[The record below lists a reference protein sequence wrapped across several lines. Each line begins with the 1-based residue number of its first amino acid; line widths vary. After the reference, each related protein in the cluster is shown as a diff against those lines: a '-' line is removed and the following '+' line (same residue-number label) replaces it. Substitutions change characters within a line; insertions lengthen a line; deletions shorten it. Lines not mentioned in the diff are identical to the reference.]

1 MNHAMLSR
9 KSVAGL
15 TSKAMVA
22 SEPANKGPRIEA
34 QDAAGVEM
42 ETAGSSFGSPLPED
56 VRTFMETRFHH
67 SFSSIRIHTGSDAEA
82 SARAL
87 NADAYTIGNRVV
99 FGAGQY
105 QPNTATGRQLIAHEL
120 SHTLQQAGETHNSI
134 ASLVL
139 GELGGSLEQQADRAA
154 DAVMA
159 GSRPPALT
167 RSALRIQ
174 RQAKEANATTANL
187 VSARIP
193 INMLSDL
200 YGTPGA
206 FKVASLKKGTLL
218 RVEGPHPQSAGL
230 ALWVTVM
237 KNAAEPTDLPR
248 GVVNKAWVEPAKIP
262 VSPFALMLTI
272 TPVPSDKAAES
283 VAEDPDALR
292 LKNIEAQIVD
302 LQKELD
308 DPKPLSPH
316 KVALADQISFLRKD
330 ASTLRK
336 KLGLPEKGQEPKPT
350 VSWVLPS
357 EISGG
362 SRLTTDQKVKLQP
375 ALAEGFSIIIDGK
388 KFELTPPPKGK
399 FAMDVRNLKRLLV
412 YAKERAQAAYAH
424 QQKMMEDRGVAGR
437 ASEMWGQALAPDAS
451 LLLEVVKFADA
462 GLKALQEGGENS
474 IPSAQDDLKRAEDW
488 LREYAHS
495 WARYLNKVQ
504 AGGEK
509 LAEDIKTGA
518 IVIIGIITAPA
529 GGAGAVIAAVAT
541 TGIEAADRLAAGG
554 PVKWGE
560 LSVDAITELVK
571 NIIISMIFSRLGGK
585 WAQTVVENLLK
596 SGLFTNVAKATVI
609 KFVENEFLQF
619 VNNLIH
625 RSVEAFS
632 KKRDQEFTAKQLA
645 KEIFSNVWKDISDPT
660 AVITNILLTGTSFG
674 PGFKDPKWESL
685 KQQARKSLQQKAR
698 ATVAA
703 VAIGAGPIL
712 DPHTAVP
719 QETVQVG
726 STTGSVS
733 KSGPQVER
741 PPAPEAPPSPGP
753 KISPP
758 KAAGPLAPGSPVND
772 KPPQLRTPPPSP
784 KEQTERPPKQQ
795 EATPEKESEPKAPRP
810 PVELSEAK
818 SASAVEEAP
827 ADKPFSGP
835 EEAAKP
841 KVEPRRPGPAVSM
854 MPKVLEPTL
863 TSDKNSVVIAL
874 DPNPEILEGA
884 RRLKEGGK
892 LKPGTVA
899 IVLHGAEEG
908 GDLLGV
914 VRSKNAKEQF
924 EPALLRAKQLLLDA
938 NIKPER
944 VLLVMCGGALGTTPR
959 ASAKTKTGVGGFR
972 ALTATAARI
981 LSVPATGYFERVN
994 VNEQGVVV
1002 DFTTKEPPPDYKAV
1016 VDAQKAADEAQAA
1029 GGTAEPVP
1037 KRGVRTDLPVIKAAP
1052 EAAGAGAKIA
1062 PRDESAPIPKAPA
1075 EAEGSRGTDKPF
1087 SAPAEA
1093 PKTPGAPEPT
1103 VARFGKEVV
1112 DELVGF
1118 WTEQIKSSNDPK
1130 RIKLYQRAIEIL
1142 QKRGRVQFRRDFNQS
1157 EEEITYLY
1165 ALIGGRGQVGY
1176 RHGREEPKVGKAA
1189 TIPDITAPNV
1199 LAEVKNW
1206 NVIQIDDPATAEQ
1219 MLRKMAKQI
1228 SDRRTH
1234 GPADIKAQTIIADIR
1249 GQSASDETLRTIGR
1263 TFAERSGL
1271 PIESIQIV
1279 VWEDIPFSGPEE
1291 PASKPA
1297 PKSGEQAATQAPA
1310 KEPTAAPAPGEVPV
1324 ARNET
1329 RETAQTLVK
1338 QLRAANKEVIVNIG
1352 GVGETYEPQDAINLN
1367 PNEVAPRKHIPN
1379 HVKAGG
1385 EEISQFFEPGQ
1396 VDRVVGH
1403 RLSHGLDWDQI
1414 AHGSFQV
1421 LKPGGKFFLTFRWAH
1436 PEGAKKLVNA
1446 LTKAGF
1452 ENARSGEAVIAA
1464 EKPGAA
1470 GGEPA
1475 AGKAGPSVS
1484 EEPPKSLKP
1493 PSAAEHAPETK
1504 PTQAQGTKAPEAG
1517 PQAVKPA
1524 AEAPAPKSASKPE
1537 SEPPAKAG
1545 EPAPASAAKA
1555 SDPLPELATSQTGR
1569 KFSDLEMTRTRIEEP
1584 EGLDPGQRS
1593 KPVDAPN
1600 MDAVRASLKQEGVA
1614 LVREPG
1620 LSQRKAASATTM
1632 YIRVTGPEGSS
1643 FDRAAIRFDPNRGV
1657 LQDLKHEMNHVMDY
1671 RTGKMP
1677 PDTVTAQD
1685 AKQFAE
1691 LQAKPP
1697 EELLA
1702 IAESMPR
1709 PKKPPIEN
1717 AKQLLREEVAEVRN
1731 NLRDVESLPSL
1742 KAGYVKTSKAVAQ
1755 AKYLRLEHFVK
1766 TGFGGQLN
1774 EVQRLEAKE
1783 YVRQFIETSFP
1794 ELREAFATAF
1804 PERKDAWKFLE

>member
-1 MNHAMLSR
+1 MNRAMLSR
-9 KSVAGL
+9 KSVAVAA
-15 TSKAMVA
+15 SKAI
-22 SEPANKGPRIEA
+22 PAAELTGKGQHMGEFH
-34 QDAAGVEM
+34 DCSSVEM

-56 VRTFMETRFHH
+56 VRTFMEMRFHH
-67 SFSSIRIHTGSDAEA
+67 SFSSIRIHTGSDAAA

-120 SHTLQQAGETHNSI
+120 SHTLQQAGETHNGA
-134 ASLVL
+134 ASLAL
-139 GELGGSLEQQADRAA
+139 GELGESLEQQADRAA

-187 VSARIP
+187 VSAKIP

-262 VSPFALMLTI
+262 VSPFTLMLTI

-350 VSWVLPS
+350 VLPS
-357 EISGG
+357 AISGG
-362 SRLTTDQKVKLQP
+362 LPLTTEQKIKLQP
-375 ALAEGFSIIIDGK
+375 ALAEGFSIVIDGK
-388 KFELTPPPKGK
+388 KFELAPPPKGK
-399 FAMDVRNLKRLLV
+399 LAMDVRNLKRLLV

-424 QQKMMEDRGVAGR
+424 QQKMMGERGVAGR

-632 KKRDQEFTAKQLA
+632 KKRDQEFTAKQLG

-660 AVITNILLTGTSFG
+660 AVITNILLTETSFG

-753 KISPP
+753 KISHP

-818 SASAVEEAP
+818 SASAEEAP
-827 ADKPFSGP
+827 VDKPFSGP

-959 ASAKTKTGVGGFR
+959 ASAKTKSGVGGFR
-972 ALTATAARI
+972 ALTATAAKI

-1016 VDAQKAADEAQAA
+1016 VDAQKAADEAHAA
-1029 GGTAEPVP
+1029 GRAAEPVP

-1062 PRDESAPIPKAPA
+1062 PRDESAPSPKAPA

-1310 KEPTAAPAPGEVPV
+1310 KEPTAAPAPSEVPV

-1329 RETAQTLVK
+1329 RETAQALVK

-1352 GVGETYEPQDAINLN
+1352 GVGETFEPQDAINLN
-1367 PNEVAPRKHIPN
+1367 PNEVAPRKTIPN

-1475 AGKAGPSVS
+1475 AGKAGPPVS

-1493 PSAAEHAPETK
+1493 PSAVEHAPETK
-1504 PTQAQGTKAPEAG
+1504 PTQAQGIKAPEA
-1517 PQAVKPA
+1517 AESPA
-1524 AEAPAPKSASKPE
+1524 AKRATEEPAPKPG
-1537 SEPPAKAG
+1537 SEPAPAKAGG

-1600 MDAVRASLKQEGVA
+1600 MDAVRASLKQQGVA

-1643 FDRAAIRFDPNRGV
+1643 FDRAVIRFDPNRGV

-1677 PDTVTAQD
+1677 PETITAQD

-1691 LQAKPP
+1691 LQTKSAQ
-1697 EELLA
+1697 ELVA
-1702 IAESMPR
+1702 TTESMPR
-1709 PKKPPIEN
+1709 SKKSKIEN
-1717 AKQLLREEVAEVRN
+1717 AETLLRGYVAEVRN

-1742 KAGYVKTSKAVAQ
+1742 KEGYVETSKSLAQ
-1755 AKYLRLEHFVK
+1755 QYHAILEQHVK
-1766 TGFGGQLN
+1766 NGFGGQLS
-1774 EVQRLEAKE
+1774 ETERLQAKE
-1783 YVRQFIETSFP
+1783 YIRQFINTSFP

>member
-9 KSVAGL
+9 KSATGL

-34 QDAAGVEM
+34 QVAAGVEM
-42 ETAGSSFGSPLPED
+42 ENAGSSFGSPLPED

-105 QPNTATGRQLIAHEL
+105 QPNTATGRRLIAHEL
-120 SHTLQQAGETHNSI
+120 SHTLQQARESHNGA

-139 GELGGSLEQQADRAA
+139 GELGESLEQQADRAA

-159 GSRPPALT
+159 GSRPPTLT
-167 RSALRIQ
+167 RTPLRIQ
-174 RQAKEANATTANL
+174 RQAKEANTTTANL
-187 VSARIP
+187 VSAKIP

-237 KNAAEPTDLPR
+237 KNAAEPADLPR

-262 VSPFALMLTI
+262 VSPCALTLTI

-518 IVIIGIITAPA
+518 IVAISIITAPA
-529 GGAGAVIAAVAT
+529 GGAGAIIGAVAT
-541 TGIEAADRLAAGG
+541 TGIEVADRFASGKDI
-554 PVKWGE
+554 KWGE
-560 LSVDAITELVK
+560 LSIDMIVPILVSAIFSRFGGKATEEIIENLVKSGAAKNLAKAAVMQLVK
-571 NIIISMIFSRLGGK
+571 NEYLREVTVIVQSLVKSLTAAKPGQIINQELFLNEVEKSLFDLQAITTNAVISLVSTGGPRPQGSPTLDALKKKVAVAGLSLKLSLGNVSPEHQPVGSRSPEAVQAAPHSSEPPSASRPTVPEATQAPRAPAEAQPAKGPPKLNEPLGKGSSK
-585 WAQTVVENLLK
+585 PPKSLEPLSASEKGSEAETPAEPEAQPKPRSAEAGEAPGRKTPRPGEQDKKLQPESLEPGAKVTEPPKKTQETRRDAGREEAAAPPKLR
-596 SGLFTNVAKATVI
+596 VAKAG
-609 KFVENEFLQF
+609 E
-619 VNNLIH
+619 
-625 RSVEAFS
+625 
-632 KKRDQEFTAKQLA
+632 
-645 KEIFSNVWKDISDPT
+645 P
-660 AVITNILLTGTSFG
+660 LLT
-674 PGFKDPKWESL
+674 
-685 KQQARKSLQQKAR
+685 
-698 ATVAA
+698 
-703 VAIGAGPIL
+703 
-712 DPHTAVP
+712 
-719 QETVQVG
+719 
-726 STTGSVS
+726 
-733 KSGPQVER
+733 
-741 PPAPEAPPSPGP
+741 
-753 KISPP
+753 
-758 KAAGPLAPGSPVND
+758 
-772 KPPQLRTPPPSP
+772 
-784 KEQTERPPKQQ
+784 
-795 EATPEKESEPKAPRP
+795 
-810 PVELSEAK
+810 
-818 SASAVEEAP
+818 
-827 ADKPFSGP
+827 
-835 EEAAKP
+835 
-841 KVEPRRPGPAVSM
+841 
-854 MPKVLEPTL
+854 
-863 TSDKNSVVIAL
+863 KNKKSVVIAL
-874 DPNPEILEGA
+874 EDDPVVLDAAQSLIEFGELPEGSVIAVVHGST
-884 RRLKEGGK
+884 KGK
-892 LKPGTVA
+892 F
-899 IVLHGAEEG
+899 
-908 GDLLGV
+908 LLGGL
-914 VRSKNAKEQF
+914 REELAAQF
-924 EPALLRAKQLLLDA
+924 GPQLRQARDFLKA
-938 NIKPER
+938 S
-944 VLLVMCGGALGTTPR
+944 GG
-959 ASAKTKTGVGGFR
+959 
-972 ALTATAARI
+972 
-981 LSVPATGYFERVN
+981 E
-994 VNEQGVVV
+994 
-1002 DFTTKEPPPDYKAV
+1002 
-1016 VDAQKAADEAQAA
+1016 
-1029 GGTAEPVP
+1029 P
-1037 KRGVRTDLPVIKAAP
+1037 KRGVLAMCGGGRGTTPKHEQGVRATTAIAASELGLHVIGYKVKVAVAVEDAVGKIVGAGGKANPPRRVDLPVVQSEAERAATKAPTTP
-1052 EAAGAGAKIA
+1052 EAEAGTPKFGGPAKT
-1062 PRDESAPIPKAPA
+1062 DEPL
-1075 EAEGSRGTDKPF
+1075 
-1087 SAPAEA
+1087 SAPAGAA
-1093 PKTPGAPEPT
+1093 PSEKEP
-1103 VARFGKEVV
+1103 VIVRFGKAEV
-1112 DELVGF
+1112 DELVRF
-1118 WTEQIKSSNDPK
+1118 WEKKIKSTKDPGLSKQYQSAIDLLK
-1130 RIKLYQRAIEIL
+1130 R
-1142 QKRGRVQFRRDFNQS
+1142 RGRIRFKPDFNQS
-1157 EEEITYLY
+1157 EEEITHLY
-1165 ALIGGRGQVGY
+1165 SLIGGEAQKAYVQ
-1176 RHGREEPKVGKAA
+1176 GREARVGEQA
-1189 TIPDITAPNV
+1189 TRPDITMPNV
-1199 LAEVKNW
+1199 LVEVKNW
-1206 NVIQIDDPATAEQ
+1206 NVIQINDPAKAHQ
-1219 MLRKMAKQI
+1219 MLRSMAKQI
-1228 SDRRTH
+1228 SARRTH
-1234 GPADIKAQTIIADIR
+1234 GPANIKSQSIVLDIR
-1249 GQSASDETLRTIGR
+1249 GQKASDDILRSLGE

-1271 PIESIQIV
+1271 PIENIQIV
-1279 VWEDIPFSGPEE
+1279 VWEESPGPPPASGESAATASKTGTRERGAKLEPLSAPEDPAAKPTPEAGEE
-1291 PASKPA
+1291 P
-1297 PKSGEQAATQAPA
+1297 ATQAPA
-1310 KEPTAAPAPGEVPV
+1310 KEAATAEKKEGATSATGEIPV

-1475 AGKAGPSVS
+1475 AGKAGPPVS

-1504 PTQAQGTKAPEAG
+1504 PTQAQGIKAPEA
-1517 PQAVKPA
+1517 AESPA
-1524 AEAPAPKSASKPE
+1524 AKRATEEPAPKPG
-1537 SEPPAKAG
+1537 SEPAPAKAG